1 MGTCLKPAGDARTGQ
16 IVWQHRRA
24 TCGSLAEPPG
34 CILTARSPLDVL
46 PVVSFI
52 LFRSSLSHPAS
63 FGLGSEGS
71 AGHTSPV
78 VGTKGADAFGLG
90 TSGHADTHHRSGCA
104 VRRGRGQAVAL
115 HRGFAPIRD
124 LAAPRHAL
132 RWPCVGGCG
141 WSCPRVQC
149 GQGVWRRVAH
159 SRPSVTVRGLLW
171 GAYVAVF
178 RRCTGALP
186 SPCRSGRCDALEA

>member
-1 MGTCLKPAGDARTGQ
+1 MQRSYCA
-16 IVWQHRRA
+16 V
-24 TCGSLAEPPG
+24 SL
-34 CILTARSPLDVL
+34 ILL
-46 PVVSFI
+46 
-52 LFRSSLSHPAS
+52 RSSSAHPAS

-71 AGHTSPV
+71 VGHTSPV
-78 VGTKGADAFGLG
+78 VGTKGAAVFGLG
-90 TSGHADTHHRSGCA
+90 TSGHADTHHQSGCA
-104 VRRGRGQAVAL
+104 VRRGWGQAVTL

-132 RWPCVGGCG
+132 RWPGVGGCG
-141 WSCPRVQC
+141 WSFPRVQC
-149 GQGVWRRVAH
+149 GQGVWRRVAR

-186 SPCRSGRCDALEA
+186 SPCRAGLGASRAACVRPDGAPGRACAQGGLTSRSASATARSPCAW